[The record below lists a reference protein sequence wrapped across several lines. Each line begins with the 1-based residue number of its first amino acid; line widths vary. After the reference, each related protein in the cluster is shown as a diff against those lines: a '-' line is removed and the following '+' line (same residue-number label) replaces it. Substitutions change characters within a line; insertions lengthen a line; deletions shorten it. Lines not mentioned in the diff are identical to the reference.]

1 MSRRA
6 WIQFGFLAAFWGAS
20 YLFIK
25 VALEDVFEPP
35 MVVFIRTA
43 LAALVLIPF
52 ALKSGALPSLRGSV
66 GVVAFLAL
74 LQVAAPFM
82 LISFGQEHISSSL
95 AGILVATAPIF
106 TFLLAIWISQEER
119 VRGIGLAGV
128 GLGILGVVLLLGI
141 DAGGGT
147 AALVGGLM
155 VVLASLGYALG
166 AYYLK
171 RNLSG
176 IEPTAI
182 VAATMAASALMAAP
196 VAAFFL
202 PTAGPSLEAVGSL
215 TALGV
220 LGTGISFVLFY
231 DLIHTV
237 GPAKAS
243 LVAYIAPGFA
253 VIYGVILLD
262 ESFTAATAAGLL
274 LIVSGSWLAAEGR
287 LPWQPRVSAADR
299 ELAAGGV
306 DVAPAGEA
314 HGGGHPRA
322 HEPAVECVD
331 RLPA

>member
-1 MSRRA
+1 MSRRS

-35 MVVFIRTA
+35 MIVFLRTA
-43 LAALVLIPF
+43 LAALVLVPF
-52 ALKSGALPSLRGSV
+52 AMKSGALGELRKRL

-82 LISFGQEHISSSL
+82 LISFGQEHISSSM

-119 VRGIGLAGV
+119 AHGIGLAGV
-128 GLGILGVVLLLGI
+128 GLGIVGVVLLLGI
-141 DAGGGT
+141 DAGGGA
-147 AALVGGLM
+147 AALAGGLM

-171 RNLSG
+171 RKLSG
-176 IEPTAI
+176 IEPVAI
-182 VAATMAASALMAAP
+182 VAATMAASAILAAP
-196 VAAFFL
+196 VAAFSL
-202 PTAGPSLEAVGSL
+202 PTAAPSLEAVASL

-220 LGTGISFVLFY
+220 LGTGVSFVLFY
-231 DLIHTV
+231 SLIATV

-253 VIYGVILLD
+253 VIYGVVLLD
-262 ESFTAATAAGLL
+262 ESFTLATAAGLL
-274 LIVSGSWLAAEGR
+274 LIVGGSWLAAEGR
-287 LPWQPRVSAADR
+287 LPWQPKRAKV
-299 ELAAGGV
+299 G
-306 DVAPAGEA
+306 APAAPAAEA
-314 HGGGHPRA
+314 ARG
-322 HEPAVECVD
+322 
-331 RLPA
+331 